1 LNYFANT
8 RRLLLPSLL
17 ALDVATWL
25 YTALH
30 GLTLVAG

>member
-1 LNYFANT
+1 LRDFANI

-17 ALDVATWL
+17 ALDVGTWL

-30 GLTLVAG
+30 GLTLLAG